1 MAIFQ
6 LILKVEAELPVNE
19 MQAVR
24 EGVKDGSPCLGLST
38 YKEQGSHD
46 LRWGSHRGSK
56 LG

>member
-24 EGVKDGSPCLGLST
+24 EGVKDDMLVEIMDMV
-38 YKEQGSHD
+38 KI
-46 LRWGSHRGSK
+46 
-56 LG
+56 